1 MLRIEGL
8 TFAYP
13 ATDASAA
20 PDPPL
25 INGLSLALGPG
36 EIVLIRGP
44 SGCGKSTLLR
54 LIVRLEEAQDGTI
67 VLDGEDIRR
76 IPVTTY
82 RRRVALLQQLPV
94 MTDGS
99 VRDNVRLSFR
109 YTHEVPHTDT
119 VLRARLAEVELD
131 GVGLE
136 VPAAQLSVGQQQ
148 RLALL
153 RLLAMRP
160 RVLLLDEPTASL
172 DPDAALRLMRV
183 AARGWDA
190 VPPALLVVSHQELP
204 IQDTTL
210 RILAFRDGR
219 LASVSRDVD
228 TSSGR
233 DA

>member
-1 MLRIEGL
+1 MLCVEGL

-13 ATDASAA
+13 AADTSRGPA
-20 PDPPL
+20 PLL

-36 EIVLIRGP
+36 ETVLIRGA

-76 IPVTTY
+76 IPVTAY
-82 RRRVALLQQLPV
+82 RRRVTLLQQLPV

-99 VRDNVRLSFR
+99 VRDNVQLSFR
-109 YTHEVPHTDT
+109 YTHESPPTDA
-119 VLRARLAEVELD
+119 VLRARLAEVELES
-131 GVGLE
+131 VGLDF
-136 VPAAQLSVGQQQ
+136 PAAQLSVGQQQ

-153 RLLAMRP
+153 RLLVMRP

-172 DPDAALRLMRV
+172 DPDAALRLLRM
-183 AARGWDA
+183 AMRGWDA
-190 VPPALLVVSHQELP
+190 DPPALLVVSHQELP

-210 RILAFRDGR
+210 RILTFRDGR
-219 LASVSRDVD
+219 LEPAV
-228 TSSGR
+228 R
-233 DA
+233 DAGTTSRRDA